1 MSGILE
7 KLKLSYFGSTY
18 YIFVEPPGP
27 HIYDRLGFLPTF
39 FSVYSIPSSILFNI
53 SDIYKITPD

>member
-1 MSGILE
+1 MSGILG
-7 KLKLSYFGSTY
+7 KISAQHLPF
-18 YIFVEPPGP
+18 IVEPPGP
-27 HIYDRLGFLPTF
+27 HIYDRLGFLPTL